1 MIILQKKNAGM
12 KTAGYIFTNFKHPR
26 YWHLEEE
33 IKQNTPR
40 TNLLSET
47 SLNMNIILTSVRTES
62 SLNVYL
68 R

>member
-1 MIILQKKNAGM
+1 MIILQKENEGM
-12 KTAGYIFTNFKHPR
+12 KTAGYIFTNFKHPC
-26 YWHLEEE
+26 YWHLEEG

-47 SLNMNIILTSVRTES
+47 SLNMNIILTSISTES
-62 SLNVYL
+62 GLNVYV